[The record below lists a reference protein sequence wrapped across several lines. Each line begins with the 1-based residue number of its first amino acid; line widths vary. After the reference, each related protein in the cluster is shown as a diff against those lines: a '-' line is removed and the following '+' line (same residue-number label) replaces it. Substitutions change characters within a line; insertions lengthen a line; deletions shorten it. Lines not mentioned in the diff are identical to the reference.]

1 MASGV
6 IGVKRS
12 TRCSASLW
20 KFPALSNQF
29 LPLKCVTSTT
39 SVSPSQRPTEW
50 PMYVSSGGPSTLSR
64 WIVRA
69 VFVNVYAIWILF
81 VL

>member
-12 TRCSASLW
+12 IRCNASLW

-29 LPLKCVTSTT
+29 LPLKRVTSTT
-39 SVSPSQRPTEW
+39 SVSPSQWPTEW
-50 PMYVSSGGPSTLSR
+50 PMYVSSGGASTLSR
-64 WIVRA
+64 WMVRA
-69 VFVNVYAIWILF
+69 AFANVYAI
-81 VL
+81 